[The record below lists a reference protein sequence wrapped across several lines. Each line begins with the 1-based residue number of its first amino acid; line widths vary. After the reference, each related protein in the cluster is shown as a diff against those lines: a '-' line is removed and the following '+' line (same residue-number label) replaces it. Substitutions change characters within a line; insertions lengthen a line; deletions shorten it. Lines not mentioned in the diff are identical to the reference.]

1 MLTSAQHAIALGA
14 AKIMK
19 RFVRNKKKASEVKKS
34 PQKNNLGNGP
44 VEVIQERGAHEEE
57 EDPTQVDVTG
67 VNFLD

>member
-1 MLTSAQHAIALGA
+1 
-14 AKIMK
+14 MK

-57 EDPTQVDVTG
+57 EDPT
-67 VNFLD
+67 